1 MGTVIALDTNVLVYA
16 HRRDFPQHERTLS
29 AMAGLAATGEPW
41 ALPWPCVAEFVCVVT
56 NPRYLPRPSSIAEAV
71 DQVHAWREVPSCR
84 LLTETGLTE
93 ETFFRLIE
101 QAKAVGPRVYD
112 ARIAAICLDHGVR
125 ELWTADRDFSR
136 FPKLRTHNP
145 LSDGTQ

>member
-1 MGTVIALDTNVLVYA
+1 MIAIDTNVLVHA
-16 HRRDFPQHERTLS
+16 HRRSSPQHARAFA
-29 AMAGLAATGEPW
+29 AMRGLAASGEPW

-56 NPRYLPRPSSIAEAV
+56 NPKSFEHPSTTAEATE
-71 DQVHAWREVPSCR
+71 QFRAWRDVPSCR

-101 QAKAVGPRVYD
+101 HPDVTGARVYD

-125 ELWTADRDFSR
+125 ELWTADRDYSR
-136 FPKLRTHNP
+136 FPKLRTRNP
-145 LSDGTQ
+145 LSEEA